1 MGHHTA
7 IDSLYALYCS
17 WVFSKLIAV
26 SSSLFLSVVQV
37 IKILDTTLNLELM
50 ARMVETYDI
59 SLINYNCNN
68 LANQGTISR
77 SAETIVELEVIIII
91 IVIRVF

>member
-1 MGHHTA
+1 
-7 IDSLYALYCS
+7 
-17 WVFSKLIAV
+17 
-26 SSSLFLSVVQV
+26 
-37 IKILDTTLNLELM
+37 
-50 ARMVETYDI
+50 MVETYDI